1 MLTDDAGYEL
11 QLTSAAAAAD
21 WRAAHQSFLA
31 HGIDAGPR
39 LSAALQAAPGFALGH
54 AAQGLFLMLLGR
66 AELLPSV
73 DAAREKAVQA
83 QAEGGGDGRSAMMI
97 AALDDYR
104 AGRMRRAAARLEASL
119 RDRPRDSL
127 AFKLSHNIRFLLGD
141 AAGLRGGA
149 ELAARGIG
157 ADHPHRGYI
166 LGATAFALEETG
178 DYVGAEAAGRAG
190 LAISPDDAWGLHAVA
205 HVMDMTGRAD
215 DGVRWLAGRASHWAH
230 CNNFGY
236 HVWWH
241 LALFHLDRGGWHQ
254 ALELYDRKV
263 RPTPTDEWRD
273 VANGA
278 SLLLRLEIEGVAIG
292 DRWEELAD
300 ISARHIDDGQVVFA
314 DLHYISAL
322 AAAGRNA
329 EADALT
335 ARIAA
340 DAQSLDHDQHEACAL
355 AGLPAAQG
363 LTAFRAGRHRD
374 AWNGLWAALPQ
385 LWRVGGSHAQ
395 RDVFERL
402 AIEAACRAGMTTEA
416 LAALDARAARRG
428 ARDGYDARR
437 RAALAIRAAG
447 RLQDPAC
454 ATTRTRA
461 AAPQPTGS
469 SAVRQ
474 NVAH

>member
-1 MLTDDAGYEL
+1 MTTDESGYDIAL
-11 QLTSAAAAAD
+11 PRAAADD
-21 WRAAHQSFLA
+21 WRAAHRAFLA

-39 LSAALQAAPGFALGH
+39 LVSALAAAPDFALGH
-54 AAQGLFLMLLGR
+54 ATQGLFLIMLGR

-73 DAAREKAVQA
+73 DAARARAAAA
-83 QAEGGGDGRSAMMI
+83 QAGGGGDARSAMMI
-97 AALDDYR
+97 ATLDDYR
-104 AGRMRRAAARLEASL
+104 AGRMRMAAARLEASL

-127 AFKLSHNIRFLLGD
+127 AFKMSHGIRFLLGD
-141 AAGLRGGA
+141 AAGLRAGA
-149 ELAARGIG
+149 EVAARGIG
-157 ADHPHRGYI
+157 PDHPHHGYI
-166 LGATAFALEETG
+166 LGATAFGLEETG
-178 DYVGAEAAGRAG
+178 DYAGAEAAGRAG
-190 LAISPDDAWGLHAVA
+190 LEIAPDDVWGLHAVA

-241 LALFHLDRGGWHQ
+241 LALFHLDRGAWRQ

-263 RPTPTDEWRD
+263 RPAPTDDWRD

-300 ISARHIDDGQVVFA
+300 ISARHIDDGQVIFA
-314 DLHYISAL
+314 DLHYIAAL
-322 AAAGRNA
+322 SSAGRGE

-340 DAQSLDHDQHEACAL
+340 DAATLDHDRHEACAL
-355 AGLPAAQG
+355 AGLPAAEG

-374 AWNGLWAALPQ
+374 AWAGLWAALPQ

-416 LAALDARAARRG
+416 LSALDARASRRG

-437 RAALAIRAAG
+437 RAALAVRDAGAPCDPAPLRAASGFARQG
-447 RLQDPAC
+447 R
-454 ATTRTRA
+454 
-461 AAPQPTGS
+461 G
-469 SAVRQ
+469 
-474 NVAH
+474 